1 MEISRACVQWLDHQ
15 SNPKPD
21 SYLRENARA
30 WTPAPAVGGEPAAA
44 LGTVKVRSGT
54 KRGVIFKIKI
64 VLLIKKYTPQD
75 IEKPTKSMEKENI
88 MVTQSGNKKANQWPL
103 AVYFF
108 PISFAWIVSD

>member
-1 MEISRACVQWLDHQ
+1 M
-15 SNPKPD
+15 
-21 SYLRENARA
+21 
-30 WTPAPAVGGEPAAA
+30 GGEPAAA

-88 MVTQSGNKKANQWPL
+88 VVTQEQKKKQWPL